1 MSTDV
6 VVFINAVVELLTQ
19 LCNLRVVMLFYN
31 IIRTDLFLAKTDHLK
46 VVIGVQSTTIYLEK
60 VESCTLML

>member
-19 LCNLRVVMLFYN
+19 LSNLCVVMLFYN

-46 VVIGVQSTTIYLEK
+46 VVIGVQSTTIYLDK

>member
-31 IIRTDLFLAKTDHLK
+31 IIRTDLFLAKTD
-46 VVIGVQSTTIYLEK
+46 IGVQSTTIYLEK

>member
-1 MSTDV
+1 MLTEV
-6 VVFINAVVELLTQ
+6 VVLINAVVELLTQ
-19 LCNLRVVMLFYN
+19 LSNLRVVMLFYN

-46 VVIGVQSTTIYLEK
+46 VVIGVQPTTIYLEK